1 MLRHTR
7 YDVDLDAVAHNFR
20 QVRAMLDSPVP
31 ASPAGAAGLEA
42 ALQKPRMATPKAA
55 VVLKADAYGLGA
67 VPVAGVLLREGA
79 DILAVACLPE
89 AVQLRKAF
97 PDAAILVM
105 GHTPSEYLPE
115 AVRNR
120 VTCTIF
126 DYDQAVA
133 LSDAARAAGTRATA
147 HIKVDTGMNR
157 LGLKPGDFEP
167 GTGAR
172 SAAGLLARM
181 KALQN
186 LELEGIFTH
195 LALNNAASDAAQ
207 FSMFMKLIGEAA
219 ALGVDFALRHVCDS
233 IGLMRYPEYRLDM
246 VRAGAVLYGVT
257 PMNTPL
263 SATADIR
270 TPFRFSTR
278 ISRLRR
284 LEAGE
289 GVGYDYTFRA
299 PAGGTLIATLPVGY
313 ADGFKRDLSNV
324 GSVIVRG
331 VRAPVV
337 GLVCMDQ
344 CTVDVG
350 GVPGVSEGDE
360 VVLLGGDSK
369 ARPGEG
375 IPVLEMA
382 TWAGTNRNDIICSIG
397 RRVPRVYSEGG
408 RVVAETDFVSGGSL

>member
-1 MLRHTR
+1 MKDMLRHTR
-7 YDVDLDAVAHNFR
+7 YDVDLDAVTHNFR
-20 QVRAMLDSPVP
+20 QVRAMLGSSGAP
-31 ASPAGAAGLEA
+31 ALAGVKAAPQE
-42 ALQKPRMATPKAA
+42 PRMAAPKAA
-55 VVLKADAYGLGA
+55 IVLKADAYGLGA
-67 VPVAGVLLREGA
+67 VPVARVLLREGA
-79 DILAVACLPE
+79 DLLAVACLPE
-89 AVQLRKAF
+89 AVQLRRAF
-97 PDAAILVM
+97 PDAPVLVM
-105 GHTPSEYLPE
+105 GHTPSEYFSE
-115 AVRNR
+115 AVNDRII
-120 VTCTIF
+120 CTIF
-126 DYDQAVA
+126 DYGQAAA
-133 LSDAARAAGTRATA
+133 LSAAARAAGIKAAA

-167 GTGAR
+167 GTGTE

-181 KALQN
+181 KALPD

-195 LALNNAASDAAQ
+195 LALNDAESDAAQ
-207 FSMFMKLIGEAA
+207 FSMFMKLIGETA

-246 VRAGAVLYGVT
+246 VRAGAVMYGVT

-263 SATADIR
+263 TATADIR

-289 GVGYDYTFRA
+289 GVGYDYSFRA

-324 GSVIVRG
+324 GYVLVRG

-350 GVPGVSEGDE
+350 AVSGVSEGDE

-369 ARPGEG
+369 SRPGEG

-382 TWAGTNRNDIICSIG
+382 GWAKTNRNDIICSIG
-397 RRVPRVYSEGG
+397 RRVPRIYTEGG
-408 RVVAETDFVSGGSL
+408 RVVAETDFIAGGSL

>member
-20 QVRAMLDSPVP
+20 QVRAML
-31 ASPAGAAGLEA
+31 GAPGLARKA
-42 ALQKPRMATPKAA
+42 APKAA

-67 VPVAGVLLREGA
+67 VPVARVLLREGA
-79 DILAVACLPE
+79 DMLAVACLPE
-89 AVQLRKAF
+89 ALQLRRAF
-97 PDAAILVM
+97 PDAPVLVM
-105 GHTPSEYLPE
+105 GHTPSEYFPE
-115 AVRNR
+115 SVSFRII
-120 VTCTIF
+120 CTIF
-126 DYDQAVA
+126 DYDQAAA
-133 LSDAARAAGTRATA
+133 LSAAARAAGTKATA

-167 GTGAR
+167 GTGAS

-181 KALQN
+181 KALPG

-207 FSMFMKLIGEAA
+207 FAMFMKLIGEAA
-219 ALGVDFALRHVCDS
+219 SLGVDFPFRHVCDS
-233 IGLMRYPEYRLDM
+233 IGLMRYPEYRLDL
-246 VRAGAVLYGVT
+246 VRAGAVMYGVT

-263 SATADIR
+263 SASADIR

-324 GSVIVRG
+324 GSVLVRG

-350 GVPGVSEGDE
+350 AVPGVSEGDE

-369 ARPGEG
+369 SRPGEG

-382 TWAGTNRNDIICSIG
+382 SWAGTNRNDVLCSIG
-397 RRVPRVYSEGG
+397 RRVSRVYTEGG
-408 RVVAETDFVSGGSL
+408 QVVAETDFVSGGSL